1 MSYLT
6 TDGRSAVHIRTADA
20 ETLGAAPNTVRLYAD
35 ASATQG
41 TLSSQRVTLESGAN
55 GAAPHHHTGSAE
67 LFFVLGGALQ
77 VLAGDQVLVAEEGD
91 FLVVPPYMT
100 HAFGAAAGHDADV
113 LIVITPGV
121 ERFDYFRLL
130 DKVRKGTASPQ
141 EILDSQERFDNL
153 FEDSPVWRQAREPVS
168 M

>member
-1 MSYLT
+1 LRQYYRDYVVS
-6 TDGRSAVHIRTADA
+6 DA

-77 VLAGDQVLVAEEGD
+77 VLAGDQVLVAGEGD

-100 HAFGAAAGHDADV
+100 HAFGAAAGHGADV
-113 LIVITPGV
+113 LIVMTPGV
-121 ERFDYFRLL
+121 QRFDYFRLL